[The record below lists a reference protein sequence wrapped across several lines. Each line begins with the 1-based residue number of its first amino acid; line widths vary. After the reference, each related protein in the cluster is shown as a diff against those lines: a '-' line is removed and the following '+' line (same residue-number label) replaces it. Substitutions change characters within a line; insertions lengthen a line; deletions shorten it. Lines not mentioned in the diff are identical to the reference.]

1 MITKR
6 AEIAIN
12 FFSLFLDQRFEISFA
27 RNITLTRKLVVI
39 IFNSNTIDTF
49 LRTVVF
55 HSASYIF
62 TSATTYIYIYI
73 YLCVC
78 YSYSFVHAELKTFVA
93 SKRTITSNNRTWQ
106 NFHRKR
112 RNVCFLDRKSGE
124 IPGRVPVISTPDE
137 ACHLAILPRVFS
149 LSSSS
154 SSFSPRRKRNRRIDT
169 RERGTRMRRSGCGWS
184 S

>member
-62 TSATTYIYIYI
+62 TSATTYIYIFMRM
-73 YLCVC
+73 LQLQLRSRGV
-78 YSYSFVHAELKTFVA
+78 K
-93 SKRTITSNNRTWQ
+93 
-106 NFHRKR
+106 NFRGVETND
-112 RNVCFLDRKSGE
+112 NVE
-124 IPGRVPVISTPDE
+124 
-137 ACHLAILPRVFS
+137 
-149 LSSSS
+149 
-154 SSFSPRRKRNRRIDT
+154 
-169 RERGTRMRRSGCGWS
+169 
-184 S
+184 